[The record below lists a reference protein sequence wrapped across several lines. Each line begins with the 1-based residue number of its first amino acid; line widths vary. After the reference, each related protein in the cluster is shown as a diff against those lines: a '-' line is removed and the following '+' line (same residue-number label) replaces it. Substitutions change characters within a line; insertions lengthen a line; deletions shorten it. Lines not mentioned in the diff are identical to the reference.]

1 MAKRLVLE
9 DTLPLFRRTTLSNG
23 VRVLT
28 ERIPSVRSISVGV
41 WVDTGSRDETE
52 SESGMCHFIEHMV
65 FKGTATR
72 RMHQIAQRMES
83 VGGYLNAFTTKE
95 YTCYFARALD
105 EHLSRSL
112 DTVLD
117 LVLEPSFPEK
127 ELDKEKDVVLEE
139 MKMYE
144 DNPEDLIYDR
154 FEGIVYADHAM
165 GRPIIGYPETVRSFT
180 RDQLLSYVNDH
191 YTPDRMVVT
200 VTGKVDHEKV
210 VRYVEKR
217 TARGLRESRSKTR
230 REVNGYGPRRM
241 TEPRPIQQAH
251 LLLGSRGLS
260 AQDPR
265 RTALSVLNTVLGGGM
280 SSRLNQ
286 NIREKYGF
294 CYNVYSFA
302 NMHSD
307 AGDLGVYMGTDPARL
322 DRAKTLIFR
331 ELDRLKEKP
340 ISDRV
345 LGQARNQ
352 VKGSIMLGLENMSNR
367 MMRLGRQEL
376 YYGRYFSLDDMIEQI
391 EAVTPDDVQNL
402 AIELFDREA
411 LSEVVLLPDHSNN

>member
-1 MAKRLVLE
+1 MGKRVVLE
-9 DTLPLFRRTTLSNG
+9 DTLPLFRRTTLPSG
-23 VRVLT
+23 IRILT

-41 WVDTGSRDETE
+41 WVETGSRDESE
-52 SESGMCHFIEHMV
+52 AESGICHFIEHMV

-72 RMHQIAQRMES
+72 KMHHIAQRMES

-95 YTCYFARALD
+95 STCYFARSLD
-105 EHLSRSL
+105 EHLTRAL

-117 LVLEPSFPEK
+117 LILEPHFPEK
-127 ELDKEKDVVLEE
+127 EMEKEKDVVVEE

-154 FEGIVYADHAM
+154 FEEIVYSGHAM

-180 RDQLLSYVNDH
+180 RRQLVDYMDAH
-191 YTPDRMVVT
+191 YTPERTVVT
-200 VTGKVDHEKV
+200 VAGNVDHDRV

-217 TARGLRESRSKTR
+217 VANVTR
-230 REVNGYGPRRM
+230 PRRHRDRDLIGNYSRKDHR
-241 TEPRPIQQAH
+241 ENRPIQQAH
-251 LLLGSRGLS
+251 LVLGTRGIH
-260 AQDPR
+260 ATDDR
-265 RTALSVLNTVLGGGM
+265 RTTLSVLNTVLGGGM

-294 CYNVYSFA
+294 CYNIYSFA

-307 AGDLGVYMGTDPARL
+307 SGDMGVYMGTDPARI
-322 DRAKTLIFR
+322 DRSRALIFR
-331 ELDRLKEKP
+331 ELERMAAEPVSNRML
-340 ISDRV
+340 S
-345 LGQARNQ
+345 QARNQ

-376 YYGRYFSLDDMIEQI
+376 YHQRYFSLDDMIAQI
-391 EAVTPDDVQNL
+391 DSVTPEDIRVL
-402 AIELFDREA
+402 AEA
-411 LSEVVLLPDHSNN
+411 LFQRDEMSEVVLLPDALNN